1 MLTLYNR
8 QNLLPPAAAPPKDPP
23 PKPPRAN
30 IDARISRAQAEGK
43 DRRYTLSRTE
53 LGDFALSW
61 AEPWWTGLFSIV
73 DIATYLPGSRFSFPQ
88 DYHEEMYTGE
98 GASAFSTTEWQWAG
112 TGYGRSYDIW
122 TGQKAATPFSE
133 DPLLPYTG
141 KQPVS
146 DVLVGDHVSHHESE
160 EVQRWKSQRRR
171 LPFWRQQF
179 ALPAPMGA
187 DMTSDHGNVTFV
199 VMR

>member
-1 MLTLYNR
+1 M
-8 QNLLPPAAAPPKDPP
+8 PP
-23 PKPPRAN
+23 
-30 IDARISRAQAEGK
+30 
-43 DRRYTLSRTE
+43 
-53 LGDFALSW
+53 SW

-112 TGYGRSYDIW
+112 TGLRPQLRHLDRPRKPPPPSPKTRSSP
-122 TGQKAATPFSE
+122 T
-133 DPLLPYTG
+133 TG

-160 EVQRWKSQRRR
+160 EVHAGKSQRRR

-187 DMTSDHGNVTFV
+187 DMTSESRGT
-199 VMR
+199 